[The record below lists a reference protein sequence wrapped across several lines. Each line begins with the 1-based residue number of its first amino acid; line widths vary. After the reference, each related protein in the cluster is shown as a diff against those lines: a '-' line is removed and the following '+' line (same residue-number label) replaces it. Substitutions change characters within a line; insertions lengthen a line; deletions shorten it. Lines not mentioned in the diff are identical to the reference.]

1 MKISADKLNAWILIG
16 KHGIIFLICHDFPIN
31 FVMPACMIENFFG
44 KTGALAMS
52 ESNRVK
58 DKRRKEKKREEK
70 RKEEMRRGREE
81 EDGEMGRSLVAKG
94 AEKHTHQN

>member
-1 MKISADKLNAWILIG
+1 
-16 KHGIIFLICHDFPIN
+16 
-31 FVMPACMIENFFG
+31 
-44 KTGALAMS
+44 MS

-70 RKEEMRRGREE
+70 RKEEMRRGRKE